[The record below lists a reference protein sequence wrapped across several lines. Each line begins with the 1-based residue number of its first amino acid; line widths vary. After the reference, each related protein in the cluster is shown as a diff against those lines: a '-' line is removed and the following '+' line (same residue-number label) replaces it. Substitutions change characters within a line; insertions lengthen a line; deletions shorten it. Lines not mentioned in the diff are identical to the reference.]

1 MSKEQRGFIVYGDI
15 QDVLTELDDQQ
26 TAQLFRGMVDYFVSG
41 KDPKFTGVLKFVFIP
56 IKQQMDRNADKYEK
70 KCEKMRENA
79 NKRWNNAIA
88 SKSNQLDAND
98 ANTNIN
104 TNINTKTDIDTNT
117 KPPESGAASSS
128 SYLIKHLNEK
138 AGTNY
143 YVTLSV
149 EHLVSDLLDAG
160 YTVDQMRTVIDK
172 KCSEWLNDEKMRG
185 YLRPSTLFGDKFE
198 EYLNAHISLAQER
211 ENDASRKRDELS
223 RQLGEKKQSLSD
235 LRDALKDAADVTERR
250 ILKEQIA
257 MLEDSIGLIEGR
269 LA

>member
-98 ANTNIN
+98 ANTN
-104 TNINTKTDIDTNT
+104 TNTKTNTDTDTDTKTTTTTNT
-117 KPPESGAASSS
+117 NVRGGGAFNGDDSFNLWKQLDPDGIDAIYNEYPESGGF
-128 SYLIKHLNEK
+128 LI
-138 AGTNY
+138 
-143 YVTLSV
+143 
-149 EHLVSDLLDAG
+149 
-160 YTVDQMRTVIDK
+160 
-172 KCSEWLNDEKMRG
+172 
-185 YLRPSTLFGDKFE
+185 E
-198 EYLNAHISLAQER
+198 EV
-211 ENDASRKRDELS
+211 
-223 RQLGEKKQSLSD
+223 
-235 LRDALKDAADVTERR
+235 AADVRKKKKKVR
-250 ILKEQIA
+250 NAVSYVLGYAKRVGWD
-257 MLEDSIGLIEGR
+257 DSADHFDGGGM
-269 LA
+269 A